1 MATGFIATI
10 LRRHLPLRN
19 SIAGGLLAVFLAA
32 PATAAVG
39 LVGTLPGRAILSV
52 DGATRTVAVGQK
64 FGVDGRLLSVDG
76 NQAVIEVAGQRQT
89 LRVGQNASG
98 TRATDS
104 VVLPANAEGHYL
116 VMGQINGVP
125 LRMLVDTGATLV
137 SLGAADASRLGLNL
151 ANAER
156 GQVQTAAGVST
167 AHRVRLDSVQVGGI
181 TLQGVDA
188 LVLPNDLPVALLGM
202 SFLGRTDM
210 QREGSTLT
218 LKKRY

>member
-1 MATGFIATI
+1 MATI
-10 LRRHLPLRN
+10 LRRRRLLRD
-19 SIAGGLLAVFLAA
+19 SIASGVLGAWFAA
-32 PATAAVG
+32 TASAAVG
-39 LVGTLPGRAILSV
+39 LVGTLPGKAILAV
-52 DGATRTVAVGQK
+52 DGTTRTVAVGQK
-64 FGVDGRLLSVDG
+64 FGIDGRLIAVEG
-76 NQAVIEVAGQRQT
+76 NQAVIESGGQRQT

-98 TRATDS
+98 TRVTDS
-104 VVLPANAEGHYL
+104 AVLAANAEGHYL

-125 LRMLVDTGATLV
+125 LRMIVDTGATLI
-137 SLGAADASRLGLNL
+137 SLGAADAKRLGLNL

-156 GQVQTAAGVST
+156 GQVQTAAGVSS

-181 TLQGVDA
+181 TMQGVDA

-210 QREGSTLT
+210 QREGDTLT